1 MLVIHASM
9 PLDPETRDEALD
21 HIEGLAETVRAEEEG
36 TLEYRAATDAEDPNV
51 VRFFERYKDEAA
63 LGAHSRPTT
72 TRSSPGCCPSG
83 SPASPRWSGSTSTR
97 CPNWSCEVSRT
108 TPAVAVDD
116 P

>member
-51 VRFFERYKDEAA
+51 VRFFERYEDEAA
-63 LGAHSRPTT
+63 LGAHSQTDHYQEFAGMLPEWLAGE
-72 TRSSPGCCPSG
+72 P
-83 SPASPRWSGSTSTR
+83 
-97 CPNWSCEVSRT
+97 EVVRFD
-108 TPAVAVDD
+108 VDEMSELEL
-116 P
+116 